1 MNERRK
7 RLNEVYEYLRYNSH
21 IHTQSDFAQIIG
33 AKRPGISAALNGSE
47 AYLTDNLFKKI
58 CFRFPMFSLEYLLH
72 GTGSL
77 LQEQEE
83 SVGDHF
89 PTIVSEPKG
98 ENITPPIPQWAD
110 SLISIMSS
118 QIKENEALHRELR
131 HSIEKIDHLEN
142 DLHQLLQTLKK

>member
-1 MNERRK
+1 MIERQK
-7 RLNEVYEYLRYNSH
+7 RLKEVYEYVRRNFP
-21 IHTQSDFAQIIG
+21 IHTQVDFAVSIHYS
-33 AKRPGISAALNGSE
+33 RVYISAAMNGKE
-47 AYLTDNLFKKI
+47 RYLTDKLFKNI
-58 CFRFPMFSLEYLLH
+58 CDVFPIFSLEYLLH

-110 SLISIMSS
+110 SLIQIISN

-131 HSIEKIDHLEN
+131 HSIEKINHLEH